1 MTEEER
7 TRQDR
12 SEDPD
17 VWRRGFCSATQMNN
31 RKEDMEISSHY
42 RQLLRE
48 LNEQRQ
54 HGILCDACVIVDGKI
69 FKAHKNV
76 LLGSSRYFKTLY
88 CQVKKGAEPHHQTTV
103 THLDIVTAT
112 GFKAI
117 LDFMYSAHLAL
128 TSKNVIEVMSAAS
141 YLQMTD
147 IVQACHSFIKAALD
161 ISIRSEMA
169 EELADFEMGA
179 VVAAGIGGGG
189 GGGGGLGI
197 TGAGGGAGT
206 GLGGGGGVGG
216 GGGGGI
222 VGMASEALAS
232 IMSGRSTSPWLARR
246 TSPANSSGDSAIAS
260 CHEGGSMYGK
270 EDQEPPKS
278 HESQE
283 EACHDSQPAWP
294 HDYRPVTV
302 KEEQVSPASSSH
314 PRDTPRGAAQSQGE
328 QGAGGA
334 SGGGGEG
341 PWQPVSGS
349 GRRKNRKNK
358 DTVRHITQQA
368 ETNWDRERDRE
379 RERDSRPGSPLPSM
393 LAVAG
398 WNYNGQEIPGAD
410 VTEPNSSDSRGER
423 LDFFLKQEEPLTTEP
438 SYLGPNESEEAGGG
452 GVGGTISSVANL
464 KAALMSKNSLL
475 SLRAEMMGD
484 DNPLL
489 FEYLPKGAHSLSWL
503 RSNNCCSTL
512 RPGATGATIHNK
524 QGAGSSPLPPLP
536 PLPLLPPHLPPTPPP
551 QPPSSTSS
559 SSSYFP
565 PTPPTTLH
573 PSESRPL
580 EAPGLRAGAPP
591 LRSEG
596 SDMEVEAAVEGP
608 EPSTLPEERVKD
620 KEDMKEYSTALEGDQ
635 SPIERD
641 QMGDE
646 SCVGGLTVPA
656 SVSGAGRGTKGLMV
670 LGKEVGSGKR
680 VLPEPGAWPSQG
692 FACSLCK
699 RLFSSLE
706 HLREHEYRHTL
717 SLMALSLDWPSMH
730 GPYHQST
737 QPHHQPQSQPSH
749 FHQSLYRPALEEPSQ
764 VPARY
769 LCSQCPASFTL
780 KSNAD
785 RHEKTIHFKKKLMQC
800 VYCLK
805 NFRDRTDLH
814 RHLSSVHSKERGH
827 TCPACAKA
835 FSTQK
840 NLSTHVKVC
849 CQVGSVP
856 GDVLGRGTG
865 MEVCQ
870 GGVIDSLWRLSQE
883 MKVENHDLSIN
894 LEN

>member
-1 MTEEER
+1 
-7 TRQDR
+7 
-12 SEDPD
+12 
-17 VWRRGFCSATQMNN
+17 MNN

-169 EELADFEMGA
+169 DELADFEMGA
-179 VVAAGIGGGG
+179 VAAAGIGGGG
-189 GGGGGLGI
+189 GGGV
-197 TGAGGGAGT
+197 
-206 GLGGGGGVGG
+206 GGGGVGIVGAG
-216 GGGGGI
+216 GVGGAGLGAGGGGI

-232 IMSGRSTSPWLARR
+232 IMSGRSTSPWLGRR

-260 CHEGGSMYGK
+260 CHEGGSTYGK

-314 PRDTPRGAAQSQGE
+314 PRDTPRGAAQSQAE
-328 QGAGGA
+328 PGAGGT
-334 SGGGGEG
+334 GGAAGEG
-341 PWQPVSGS
+341 PWQPLSGS

-368 ETNWDRERDRE
+368 ERNGDRERDRE
-379 RERDSRPGSPLPSM
+379 RDRDSRPGSPLPSM

-423 LDFFLKQEEPLTTEP
+423 LDFFLKQEEALAAE
-438 SYLGPNESEEAGGG
+438 SGFLGGAGGGGESEEAAGGG
-452 GVGGTISSVANL
+452 GVGGGVTAAAVAAASVANL

-475 SLRAEMMGD
+475 SLRAEMMGE

-489 FEYLPKGAHSLSWL
+489 YEYLPKGGHSLSRGRERRRPRGGRLHSLGRRPVSCGEGSDGRGEPCWRL
-503 RSNNCCSTL
+503 GPARFYIRGWRRDRGADGAVCRVRIRGESSARARRLARTGVSL
-512 RPGATGATIHNK
+512 LPVQAAVRQPGAS
-524 QGAGSSPLPPLP
+524 QGTRIPPCLVPHGLVPGLAGDERPAAQPRPAPSPAALPASP
-536 PLPLLPPHLPPTPPP
+536 PPVSLQARSHRAAPSTLPLLPMSRQLHAQIQRRPPREDHPLQEEADAVRLLPETVQGPHRPAQAPVL
-551 QPPSSTSS
+551 
-559 SSSYFP
+559 
-565 PTPPTTLH
+565 
-573 PSESRPL
+573 RPL
-580 EAPGLRAGAPP
+580 QGARTRLPRLR
-591 LRSEG
+591 
-596 SDMEVEAAVEGP
+596 
-608 EPSTLPEERVKD
+608 
-620 KEDMKEYSTALEGDQ
+620 
-635 SPIERD
+635 
-641 QMGDE
+641 
-646 SCVGGLTVPA
+646 
-656 SVSGAGRGTKGLMV
+656 
-670 LGKEVGSGKR
+670 
-680 VLPEPGAWPSQG
+680 QG
-692 FACSLCK
+692 F
-699 RLFSSLE
+699 
-706 HLREHEYRHTL
+706 
-717 SLMALSLDWPSMH
+717 
-730 GPYHQST
+730 
-737 QPHHQPQSQPSH
+737 
-749 FHQSLYRPALEEPSQ
+749 
-764 VPARY
+764 
-769 LCSQCPASFTL
+769 
-780 KSNAD
+780 
-785 RHEKTIHFKKKLMQC
+785 
-800 VYCLK
+800 
-805 NFRDRTDLH
+805 
-814 RHLSSVHSKERGH
+814 
-827 TCPACAKA
+827 
-835 FSTQK
+835 
-840 NLSTHVKVC
+840 
-849 CQVGSVP
+849 
-856 GDVLGRGTG
+856 
-865 MEVCQ
+865 
-870 GGVIDSLWRLSQE
+870 
-883 MKVENHDLSIN
+883 
-894 LEN
+894 

>member
-1 MTEEER
+1 
-7 TRQDR
+7 
-12 SEDPD
+12 
-17 VWRRGFCSATQMNN
+17 MNN
-31 RKEDMEISSHY
+31 RKEDMEIASHY

-169 EELADFEMGA
+169 DELADFEMGA
-179 VVAAGIGGGG
+179 VAAAGIGGGG
-189 GGGGGLGI
+189 GGGGGVGI
-197 TGAGGGAGT
+197 PGAGGVVGAG
-206 GLGGGGGVGG
+206 LG

-260 CHEGGSMYGK
+260 CHEGGSTYGK

-334 SGGGGEG
+334 AGGGVEG
-341 PWQPVSGS
+341 PWQPLSGS

-368 ETNWDRERDRE
+368 ERNWDRERDRE
-379 RERDSRPGSPLPSM
+379 RDRDSRPGSPLPSM

-423 LDFFLKQEEPLTTEP
+423 LDFFLKQEEALTTEP
-438 SYLGPNESEEAGGG
+438 SYLGPSESEEAGGG
-452 GVGGTISSVANL
+452 AVGGTISSVANL

-489 FEYLPKGAHSLSWL
+489 YEYLPKGGHSLSL
-503 RSNNCCSTL
+503 NDFTVIRKKFKCPYCSFSAMHQCILKRHMRSHTGE
-512 RPGATGATIHNK
+512 RPYPCEI
-524 QGAGSSPLPPLP
+524 
-536 PLPLLPPHLPPTPPP
+536 
-551 QPPSSTSS
+551 
-559 SSSYFP
+559 
-565 PTPPTTLH
+565 
-573 PSESRPL
+573 
-580 EAPGLRAGAPP
+580 
-591 LRSEG
+591 
-596 SDMEVEAAVEGP
+596 
-608 EPSTLPEERVKD
+608 
-620 KEDMKEYSTALEGDQ
+620 
-635 SPIERD
+635 
-641 QMGDE
+641 
-646 SCVGGLTVPA
+646 C
-656 SVSGAGRGTKGLMV
+656 
-670 LGKEVGSGKR
+670 GKKFTR
-680 VLPEPGAWPSQG
+680 
-692 FACSLCK
+692 
-699 RLFSSLE
+699 
-706 HLREHEYRHTL
+706 REHMKRHTL
-717 SLMALSLDWPSMH
+717 
-730 GPYHQST
+730 
-737 QPHHQPQSQPSH
+737 
-749 FHQSLYRPALEEPSQ
+749 
-764 VPARY
+764 
-769 LCSQCPASFTL
+769 
-780 KSNAD
+780 
-785 RHEKTIHFKKKLMQC
+785 
-800 VYCLK
+800 
-805 NFRDRTDLH
+805 
-814 RHLSSVHSKERGH
+814 VHSKDKKYV
-827 TCPACAKA
+827 C
-835 FSTQK
+835 
-840 NLSTHVKVC
+840 KVC
-849 CQVGSVP
+849 SRVFMSAASVGIKHGSRRHGVCADCSGRGMAALLDHNGEVGGDISPEEELYP
-856 GDVLGRGTG
+856 GDRFHDDQAECDGDGEGEEEMMVEGDGEMMGEGEEEGGKWKDSG
-865 MEVCQ
+865 MTTEAH
-870 GGVIDSLWRLSQE
+870 GALDNEKEESDSSAQE
-883 MKVENHDLSIN
+883 GEQQNGSERDFAWIS
-894 LEN
+894 

>member
-1 MTEEER
+1 
-7 TRQDR
+7 
-12 SEDPD
+12 
-17 VWRRGFCSATQMNN
+17 MNN

-169 EELADFEMGA
+169 DELADFEMGA
-179 VVAAGIGGGG
+179 VAA
-189 GGGGGLGI
+189 
-197 TGAGGGAGT
+197 A
-206 GLGGGGGVGG
+206 GLGGGG
-216 GGGGGI
+216 

-260 CHEGGSMYGK
+260 CHEGGSTYGK

-294 HDYRPVTV
+294 HDYRPGITV

-314 PRDTPRGAAQSQGE
+314 PRDTPRGAAQSQAE
-328 QGAGGA
+328 QGTGGPG
-334 SGGGGEG
+334 GGGGEG
-341 PWQPVSGS
+341 PWQPLSGS

-368 ETNWDRERDRE
+368 ERNWDRERDRE

-398 WNYNGQEIPGAD
+398 WNYNGQDIPGAD

-438 SYLGPNESEEAGGG
+438 SFLGTNELEEAGGG
-452 GVGGTISSVANL
+452 AGGGTISSVANL

-489 FEYLPKGAHSLSWL
+489 YEYLPKGGHSLSL
-503 RSNNCCSTL
+503 NDFTVIRKKFKCPYCSFSAMHQCILKRHMRSHTGE
-512 RPGATGATIHNK
+512 RPYPCEI
-524 QGAGSSPLPPLP
+524 
-536 PLPLLPPHLPPTPPP
+536 
-551 QPPSSTSS
+551 
-559 SSSYFP
+559 
-565 PTPPTTLH
+565 
-573 PSESRPL
+573 
-580 EAPGLRAGAPP
+580 
-591 LRSEG
+591 
-596 SDMEVEAAVEGP
+596 
-608 EPSTLPEERVKD
+608 
-620 KEDMKEYSTALEGDQ
+620 
-635 SPIERD
+635 
-641 QMGDE
+641 
-646 SCVGGLTVPA
+646 C
-656 SVSGAGRGTKGLMV
+656 
-670 LGKEVGSGKR
+670 GKKFTR
-680 VLPEPGAWPSQG
+680 
-692 FACSLCK
+692 
-699 RLFSSLE
+699 
-706 HLREHEYRHTL
+706 REHMKRHTL
-717 SLMALSLDWPSMH
+717 
-730 GPYHQST
+730 
-737 QPHHQPQSQPSH
+737 
-749 FHQSLYRPALEEPSQ
+749 
-764 VPARY
+764 
-769 LCSQCPASFTL
+769 
-780 KSNAD
+780 
-785 RHEKTIHFKKKLMQC
+785 
-800 VYCLK
+800 
-805 NFRDRTDLH
+805 
-814 RHLSSVHSKERGH
+814 VHSKDKKYV
-827 TCPACAKA
+827 C
-835 FSTQK
+835 
-840 NLSTHVKVC
+840 KVC
-849 CQVGSVP
+849 SRVFMSAASVGIKHGSRRHGVCADCSGRGMAALLDHNGEVGGDISPEEELYP
-856 GDVLGRGTG
+856 GDRFHDDQAECDGDGEGEEEMMVEGDGEMLGEGEEDRGKWKDSG
-865 MEVCQ
+865 MTAETH
-870 GGVIDSLWRLSQE
+870 GTLDNEKEESDSSAQE
-883 MKVENHDLSIN
+883 GEQQNGSEKDFAWIS
-894 LEN
+894 

>member
-1 MTEEER
+1 
-7 TRQDR
+7 
-12 SEDPD
+12 
-17 VWRRGFCSATQMNN
+17 MNN

-161 ISIRSEMA
+161 ISIRTEMA
-169 EELADFEMGA
+169 DELADFEMGA
-179 VVAAGIGGGG
+179 VTATGVPGGV
-189 GGGGGLGI
+189 GI
-197 TGAGGGAGT
+197 TGAGAVAGM
-206 GLGGGGGVGG
+206 GLS
-216 GGGGGI
+216 GGI

-260 CHEGGSMYGK
+260 CHEGGSTYGK

-328 QGAGGA
+328 QGA
-334 SGGGGEG
+334 SGGNSGGDG
-341 PWQPVSGS
+341 PLQPMSGS

-368 ETNWDRERDRE
+368 EKNWDRERD
-379 RERDSRPGSPLPSM
+379 RDSRPGSPLPSM

-398 WNYNGQEIPGAD
+398 WNYNGQDIPGAD

-423 LDFFLKQEEPLTTEP
+423 LDFFLKQEESLATEP
-438 SYLGPNESEEAGGG
+438 GFMGQNESEEAGAG
-452 GVGGTISSVANL
+452 GGTISSVANL

-489 FEYLPKGAHSLSWL
+489 YEYLPKGGHSLSL
-503 RSNNCCSTL
+503 NDFTVIRKKFKCPYCSFSAMHQCILKRHMRSHTGE
-512 RPGATGATIHNK
+512 RPYPCDI
-524 QGAGSSPLPPLP
+524 
-536 PLPLLPPHLPPTPPP
+536 
-551 QPPSSTSS
+551 
-559 SSSYFP
+559 
-565 PTPPTTLH
+565 
-573 PSESRPL
+573 
-580 EAPGLRAGAPP
+580 
-591 LRSEG
+591 
-596 SDMEVEAAVEGP
+596 
-608 EPSTLPEERVKD
+608 
-620 KEDMKEYSTALEGDQ
+620 
-635 SPIERD
+635 
-641 QMGDE
+641 
-646 SCVGGLTVPA
+646 C
-656 SVSGAGRGTKGLMV
+656 
-670 LGKEVGSGKR
+670 GKKFTR
-680 VLPEPGAWPSQG
+680 
-692 FACSLCK
+692 
-699 RLFSSLE
+699 
-706 HLREHEYRHTL
+706 REHMKRHTL
-717 SLMALSLDWPSMH
+717 
-730 GPYHQST
+730 
-737 QPHHQPQSQPSH
+737 
-749 FHQSLYRPALEEPSQ
+749 
-764 VPARY
+764 
-769 LCSQCPASFTL
+769 
-780 KSNAD
+780 
-785 RHEKTIHFKKKLMQC
+785 
-800 VYCLK
+800 
-805 NFRDRTDLH
+805 
-814 RHLSSVHSKERGH
+814 VHSKDKKYV
-827 TCPACAKA
+827 C
-835 FSTQK
+835 
-840 NLSTHVKVC
+840 KVC
-849 CQVGSVP
+849 SRVFMSAASVGIKHGSRRHGVCADCSGRGMAALLDHNGEVGGDISPEEELYP
-856 GDVLGRGTG
+856 GDRFHDDQAECDGDAEEEMMVEGDGEMIG
-865 MEVCQ
+865 EAEEE
-870 GGVIDSLWRLSQE
+870 GGKWKDSGAERHRPLDNEKEESDSSVQE
-883 MKVENHDLSIN
+883 GEQQNGSERDFAWIS
-894 LEN
+894 

>member
-1 MTEEER
+1 
-7 TRQDR
+7 
-12 SEDPD
+12 
-17 VWRRGFCSATQMNN
+17 MNN

-169 EELADFEMGA
+169 DELADFEMGA
-179 VVAAGIGGGG
+179 VAA
-189 GGGGGLGI
+189 
-197 TGAGGGAGT
+197 

-216 GGGGGI
+216 GGGGVGITGAGVVPGASLGGGGGI

-260 CHEGGSMYGK
+260 CHEGGSTYGK

-294 HDYRPVTV
+294 HDYRPVSV

-314 PRDTPRGAAQSQGE
+314 PRDTPKGPAQSQVELGAR
-328 QGAGGA
+328 GAGGA
-334 SGGGGEG
+334 GGEG
-341 PWQPVSGS
+341 HWQPLSGS

-368 ETNWDRERDRE
+368 ERNWDRERDRD

-393 LAVAG
+393 LGVTG
-398 WNYNGQEIPGAD
+398 WNYNGQDIPGAD

-423 LDFFLKQEEPLTTEP
+423 LDFFLKQEEALTTEP
-438 SYLGPNESEEAGGG
+438 GFLGTNESDEAGGG
-452 GVGGTISSVANL
+452 AGGISSVANL

-475 SLRAEMMGD
+475 SLRAEMMGE

-489 FEYLPKGAHSLSWL
+489 YEYLPKGGHSLSWL
-503 RSNNCCSTL
+503 RSNYCSTL

-524 QGAGSSPLPPLP
+524 QGAGSSS
-536 PLPLLPPHLPPTPPP
+536 PLPLLPPHLPPSPPLL
-551 QPPSSTSS
+551 STSA
-559 SSSYFP
+559 YCP
-565 PTPPTTLH
+565 PTPPTPQH
-573 PSESRPL
+573 PSEPRPL
-580 EAPGLRAGAPP
+580 EAHGLRAGAP
-591 LRSEG
+591 LLHSKEL
-596 SDMEVEAAVEGP
+596 DMEVEEAPEGP
-608 EPSTLPEERVKD
+608 EPSTFPEEDIKD
-620 KEDMKEYSTALEGDQ
+620 KEDIKEGSTALEGDQ
-635 SPIERD
+635 SPVERD
-641 QMGDE
+641 QMGE
-646 SCVGGLTVPA
+646 GSCTGGLTVPA
-656 SVSGAGRGTKGLMV
+656 SVSMAGRGTKGLLLV
-670 LGKEVGSGKR
+670 GDEAGSGER
-680 VLPEPGAWPSQG
+680 GLPEHGAWPSQG

-706 HLREHEYRHTL
+706 HLREHEYHHTL
-717 SLMALSLDWPSMH
+717 SLMALSLDWSSMQ
-730 GPYHQST
+730 GPHN
-737 QPHHQPQSQPSH
+737 QPIQPRHQPQSQPPH
-749 FHQSLYRPALEEPSQ
+749 FNQSLYRSAMGEPMS
-764 VPARY
+764 ARY
-769 LCSQCPASFTL
+769 FCSQCPASFTL

-785 RHEKTIHFKKKLMQC
+785 RHEKTIHYKKKLMQC

-805 NFRDRTDLH
+805 HFRDRTDLH

-840 NLSTHVKVC
+840 NLATHVKVC
-849 CQVGSVP
+849 CQVGLVP
-856 GDVLGRGTG
+856 GAILGGSSG
-865 MEVCQ
+865 LEMSQ
-870 GGVIDSLWRLSQE
+870 GGLTDPLWRLTQH
-883 MKVENHDLSIN
+883 MKADNHNGSIDVEGL
-894 LEN
+894 

>member
-1 MTEEER
+1 
-7 TRQDR
+7 
-12 SEDPD
+12 
-17 VWRRGFCSATQMNN
+17 MNL
-31 RKEDMEISSHY
+31 KEDMEISSHY

-169 EELADFEMGA
+169 DELADFEMGA
-179 VVAAGIGGGG
+179 VAA
-189 GGGGGLGI
+189 
-197 TGAGGGAGT
+197 
-206 GLGGGGGVGG
+206 

-260 CHEGGSMYGK
+260 CHEGGSTYGK

-294 HDYRPVTV
+294 HDYRPINV

-314 PRDTPRGAAQSQGE
+314 PRDTPKGAAPSQSE

-334 SGGGGEG
+334 GGGVGDG
-341 PWQPVSGS
+341 SWQQLSGS

-368 ETNWDRERDRE
+368 ERNWDRERE
-379 RERDSRPGSPLPSM
+379 RYRDSRPGSPLPSM

-398 WNYNGQEIPGAD
+398 WNYNGQDIPGAD

-423 LDFFLKQEEPLTTEP
+423 LDFFVKQEEALTAEP
-438 SYLGPNESEEAGGG
+438 SFLGTNENEEASRGAGAG
-452 GVGGTISSVANL
+452 ISSVANL

-489 FEYLPKGAHSLSWL
+489 YEYLPKGGHSLSL
-503 RSNNCCSTL
+503 NDFTVIRKKFKCPYCSFSAMHQCILKRHMRSHTGE
-512 RPGATGATIHNK
+512 RPYPCEI
-524 QGAGSSPLPPLP
+524 
-536 PLPLLPPHLPPTPPP
+536 
-551 QPPSSTSS
+551 
-559 SSSYFP
+559 
-565 PTPPTTLH
+565 
-573 PSESRPL
+573 
-580 EAPGLRAGAPP
+580 
-591 LRSEG
+591 
-596 SDMEVEAAVEGP
+596 
-608 EPSTLPEERVKD
+608 
-620 KEDMKEYSTALEGDQ
+620 
-635 SPIERD
+635 
-641 QMGDE
+641 
-646 SCVGGLTVPA
+646 C
-656 SVSGAGRGTKGLMV
+656 
-670 LGKEVGSGKR
+670 GKKFTR
-680 VLPEPGAWPSQG
+680 
-692 FACSLCK
+692 
-699 RLFSSLE
+699 
-706 HLREHEYRHTL
+706 REHMKRHTL
-717 SLMALSLDWPSMH
+717 
-730 GPYHQST
+730 
-737 QPHHQPQSQPSH
+737 
-749 FHQSLYRPALEEPSQ
+749 
-764 VPARY
+764 
-769 LCSQCPASFTL
+769 
-780 KSNAD
+780 
-785 RHEKTIHFKKKLMQC
+785 
-800 VYCLK
+800 
-805 NFRDRTDLH
+805 
-814 RHLSSVHSKERGH
+814 VHSKDKKYV
-827 TCPACAKA
+827 C
-835 FSTQK
+835 
-840 NLSTHVKVC
+840 KVC
-849 CQVGSVP
+849 SRVFMSAASVGIKHGSRRHGVCADCSGRGMAALLDHNGEVGGDISPEEELYP
-856 GDVLGRGTG
+856 GDRFHDDQAECDGDGEGEEEMMVEGDGEILGEGEEEGGKWKDSG
-865 MEVCQ
+865 MTTEEHRALDNEKEES
-870 GGVIDSLWRLSQE
+870 DSSVQE
-883 MKVENHDLSIN
+883 GEQQNGSEKDFAWIS
-894 LEN
+894 

>member
-1 MTEEER
+1 MRAWLTC
-7 TRQDR
+7 TSKCSLQPAD
-12 SEDPD
+12 DL
-17 VWRRGFCSATQMNN
+17 RRGFCSATQMNN

-169 EELADFEMGA
+169 DELADFEMGA
-179 VVAAGIGGGG
+179 VAAASIGGGAGGGG
-189 GGGGGLGI
+189 GGVGI
-197 TGAGGGAGT
+197 AGAGGVAGAG
-206 GLGGGGGVGG
+206 LGG

-260 CHEGGSMYGK
+260 CHEGGSTYGK

-314 PRDTPRGAAQSQGE
+314 PRDNPRGAAQSQGE

-334 SGGGGEG
+334 GAGAGEG
-341 PWQPVSGS
+341 PWQPLSGS

-368 ETNWDRERDRE
+368 ERNWDRERDRE
-379 RERDSRPGSPLPSM
+379 RDRDSRPGSPLPSM

-423 LDFFLKQEEPLTTEP
+423 LDFFLKQEEALATEP
-438 SYLGPNESEEAGGG
+438 GFLGPNESEEAGRGAG
-452 GVGGTISSVANL
+452 GGTISSVANL

-489 FEYLPKGAHSLSWL
+489 YEYLPKGGHSLSL
-503 RSNNCCSTL
+503 NDFTVIRKKFKCPYCSFSAMHQCILKRHMRSHTGE
-512 RPGATGATIHNK
+512 RPYPCEI
-524 QGAGSSPLPPLP
+524 
-536 PLPLLPPHLPPTPPP
+536 
-551 QPPSSTSS
+551 
-559 SSSYFP
+559 
-565 PTPPTTLH
+565 
-573 PSESRPL
+573 
-580 EAPGLRAGAPP
+580 
-591 LRSEG
+591 
-596 SDMEVEAAVEGP
+596 
-608 EPSTLPEERVKD
+608 
-620 KEDMKEYSTALEGDQ
+620 
-635 SPIERD
+635 
-641 QMGDE
+641 
-646 SCVGGLTVPA
+646 C
-656 SVSGAGRGTKGLMV
+656 
-670 LGKEVGSGKR
+670 GKKFTR
-680 VLPEPGAWPSQG
+680 
-692 FACSLCK
+692 
-699 RLFSSLE
+699 
-706 HLREHEYRHTL
+706 REHMKRHTL
-717 SLMALSLDWPSMH
+717 
-730 GPYHQST
+730 
-737 QPHHQPQSQPSH
+737 
-749 FHQSLYRPALEEPSQ
+749 
-764 VPARY
+764 
-769 LCSQCPASFTL
+769 
-780 KSNAD
+780 
-785 RHEKTIHFKKKLMQC
+785 
-800 VYCLK
+800 
-805 NFRDRTDLH
+805 
-814 RHLSSVHSKERGH
+814 VHSKDKKYV
-827 TCPACAKA
+827 C
-835 FSTQK
+835 
-840 NLSTHVKVC
+840 KVC
-849 CQVGSVP
+849 SRVFMSAASVGIKHGSRRHGVCADCSGRGMAALLDHNGEVGGDISPEEELYP
-856 GDVLGRGTG
+856 GDRFHDDQAECDGDGEGEEEMMVEGDGEMMG
-865 MEVCQ
+865 EGEEE
-870 GGVIDSLWRLSQE
+870 GGKWKDSGITTEAHRALDNEKEESDSSAQE
-883 MKVENHDLSIN
+883 GEQQNGSEKDFAWIS
-894 LEN
+894 

>member
-1 MTEEER
+1 
-7 TRQDR
+7 
-12 SEDPD
+12 
-17 VWRRGFCSATQMNN
+17 MNN
-31 RKEDMEISSHY
+31 RKEDMEIASHY

-169 EELADFEMGA
+169 DELADFEMGA
-179 VVAAGIGGGG
+179 VAAAGIGGGG
-189 GGGGGLGI
+189 GGGGAVGI
-197 TGAGGGAGT
+197 TGTGGVAGAG
-206 GLGGGGGVGG
+206 L

-260 CHEGGSMYGK
+260 CHEGGSTYGK

-334 SGGGGEG
+334 AGGGGEG
-341 PWQPVSGS
+341 PWQPLSGS

-368 ETNWDRERDRE
+368 ERNWDRERDRE
-379 RERDSRPGSPLPSM
+379 RDRDSRPGSPLPSM

-423 LDFFLKQEEPLTTEP
+423 LDFFLKQEEALTTEP

-452 GVGGTISSVANL
+452 AGGGAISSVANL

-489 FEYLPKGAHSLSWL
+489 YEYLPKGGHSLSL
-503 RSNNCCSTL
+503 NDFTVIRKKFKCPYCSFSAMHQCILKRHMRSHTGE
-512 RPGATGATIHNK
+512 RPYPCEI
-524 QGAGSSPLPPLP
+524 
-536 PLPLLPPHLPPTPPP
+536 
-551 QPPSSTSS
+551 
-559 SSSYFP
+559 
-565 PTPPTTLH
+565 
-573 PSESRPL
+573 
-580 EAPGLRAGAPP
+580 
-591 LRSEG
+591 
-596 SDMEVEAAVEGP
+596 
-608 EPSTLPEERVKD
+608 
-620 KEDMKEYSTALEGDQ
+620 
-635 SPIERD
+635 
-641 QMGDE
+641 
-646 SCVGGLTVPA
+646 C
-656 SVSGAGRGTKGLMV
+656 
-670 LGKEVGSGKR
+670 GKKFTR
-680 VLPEPGAWPSQG
+680 
-692 FACSLCK
+692 
-699 RLFSSLE
+699 
-706 HLREHEYRHTL
+706 REHMKRHTL
-717 SLMALSLDWPSMH
+717 
-730 GPYHQST
+730 
-737 QPHHQPQSQPSH
+737 
-749 FHQSLYRPALEEPSQ
+749 
-764 VPARY
+764 
-769 LCSQCPASFTL
+769 
-780 KSNAD
+780 
-785 RHEKTIHFKKKLMQC
+785 
-800 VYCLK
+800 
-805 NFRDRTDLH
+805 
-814 RHLSSVHSKERGH
+814 VHSKDKKYV
-827 TCPACAKA
+827 C
-835 FSTQK
+835 
-840 NLSTHVKVC
+840 KVC
-849 CQVGSVP
+849 SRVFMSAASVGIKHGSRRHGVCADCSGRGMAALLDHNGEAGGDISPEEELYP
-856 GDVLGRGTG
+856 GDRFHDDQAECDGDGEGEEEMMVEGDGEMMGEGEEEGGKWKDSG
-865 MEVCQ
+865 MTAEAH
-870 GGVIDSLWRLSQE
+870 GALDNEKEESDSSAQE
-883 MKVENHDLSIN
+883 GEQQNGSERDFAWIS
-894 LEN
+894 

>member
-1 MTEEER
+1 
-7 TRQDR
+7 
-12 SEDPD
+12 
-17 VWRRGFCSATQMNN
+17 MNN

-169 EELADFEMGA
+169 DELADFEMGA
-179 VVAAGIGGGG
+179 VAAGLGGAGGVGGGG
-189 GGGGGLGI
+189 GGGVGI
-197 TGAGGGAGT
+197 AGAGGVPAAG
-206 GLGGGGGVGG
+206 L

-260 CHEGGSMYGK
+260 CHEGGSTYGK

-294 HDYRPVTV
+294 HDYRPVNV

-314 PRDTPRGAAQSQGE
+314 PRDNPKGAAQSQAE
-328 QGAGGA
+328 QGTGGA
-334 SGGGGEG
+334 GGGGGEG
-341 PWQPVSGS
+341 SWQPLSGS
-349 GRRKNRKNK
+349 ARRKNRKNK

-368 ETNWDRERDRE
+368 ERNWDRERDRD
-379 RERDSRPGSPLPSM
+379 RFRDSRPGSPLPSI
-393 LAVAG
+393 LAVPG
-398 WNYNGQEIPGAD
+398 WNYNGQDISGAD

-423 LDFFLKQEEPLTTEP
+423 LDFFLKQEEALTTEP
-438 SYLGPNESEEAGGG
+438 SFLGANESEEASGGAGGG
-452 GVGGTISSVANL
+452 GISSVANL

-475 SLRAEMMGD
+475 SLRAEMMGE

-489 FEYLPKGAHSLSWL
+489 YEYLPKGGHSLSWL
-503 RSNNCCSTL
+503 RSNNYCSTL
-512 RPGATGATIHNK
+512 RPGATGATIDNK
-524 QGAGSSPLPPLP
+524 QGAGSSPPPPPP
-536 PLPLLPPHLPPTPPP
+536 PLPLLPPHLPSSSPPLL
-551 QPPSSTSS
+551 PSSTSA
-559 SSSYFP
+559 YCP
-565 PTPPTTLH
+565 PTPPTPLH
-573 PSESRPL
+573 PSEPRPL

-591 LRSEG
+591 LHSEG
-596 SDMEVEAAVEGP
+596 LDMEAEEDPEGP
-608 EPSTLPEERVKD
+608 EPSTLPEEGLKD
-620 KEDMKEYSTALEGDQ
+620 KEDMKEYHTALEGDQ
-635 SPIERD
+635 SPVERD
-641 QMGDE
+641 QMDEGSCAGDFI
-646 SCVGGLTVPA
+646 VPA
-656 SVSGAGRGTKGLMV
+656 SVSDSGRGAKGLLV
-670 LGKEVGSGKR
+670 LGEEAGSGER
-680 VLPEPGAWPSQG
+680 FLPELGAWPSQG

-706 HLREHEYRHTL
+706 HLREHEYGHTL
-717 SLMALSLDWPSMH
+717 SLMAMSLDWPIIQ
-730 GPYHQST
+730 GPHSHPPQLR
-737 QPHHQPQSQPSH
+737 HHPQSQPPQFS
-749 FHQSLYRPALEEPSQ
+749 QSLYRPAVGEPAP
-764 VPARY
+764 VRY
-769 LCSQCPASFTL
+769 FCSQCPASFTL

-805 NFRDRTDLH
+805 HFRDRTDLH

-840 NLSTHVKVC
+840 NLATHVKVC
-849 CQVGSVP
+849 CQVGLAP
-856 GDVLGRGTG
+856 GAILGGSIA
-865 MEVCQ
+865 ME
-870 GGVIDSLWRLSQE
+870 LSQHL
-883 MKVENHDLSIN
+883 KADDHDRSIDVEGL
-894 LEN
+894 

>member
-1 MTEEER
+1 MRAWLSCTSKCSL
-7 TRQDR
+7 QPAD
-12 SEDPD
+12 DL
-17 VWRRGFCSATQMNN
+17 RRGFCSATQMNN

-169 EELADFEMGA
+169 DELADFEMGA
-179 VVAAGIGGGG
+179 VAAASIGGGAGGGG
-189 GGGGGLGI
+189 GGVGI
-197 TGAGGGAGT
+197 AGAGGVAGAG
-206 GLGGGGGVGG
+206 LGG

-260 CHEGGSMYGK
+260 CHEGGSTYGK

-314 PRDTPRGAAQSQGE
+314 PRDNPRGAAQSQGE

-334 SGGGGEG
+334 GAGAGEG
-341 PWQPVSGS
+341 PWQPLSGS

-368 ETNWDRERDRE
+368 ERNWDRERDRE
-379 RERDSRPGSPLPSM
+379 RDRDSRPGSPLPSM

-423 LDFFLKQEEPLTTEP
+423 LDFFLKQEEALATEP
-438 SYLGPNESEEAGGG
+438 GFLGPNESEEAGRGAG
-452 GVGGTISSVANL
+452 GGTISSVANL

-489 FEYLPKGAHSLSWL
+489 YEYLPKGGHSLSWL
-503 RSNNCCSTL
+503 RSNNYCSTL

-524 QGAGSSPLPPLP
+524 QGAGSSPPPPPPP
-536 PLPLLPPHLPPTPPP
+536 PLPLLPPHLPPSPPP
-551 QPPSSTSS
+551 LPPSS
-559 SSSYFP
+559 SSSSSSSTSAYCP
-565 PTPPTTLH
+565 PTPPTPLNPTE
-573 PSESRPL
+573 PRPL

-596 SDMEVEAAVEGP
+596 LDMEVEEAPEGP
-608 EPSTLPEERVKD
+608 EPSTLPEDGVKD
-620 KEDMKEYSTALEGDQ
+620 KEDMKGYNTALEGDQ
-635 SPIERD
+635 SPVERD
-641 QMGDE
+641 QMAEG
-646 SCVGGLTVPA
+646 SCAGGLTVSA
-656 SVSGAGRGTKGLMV
+656 SMFTAGRGTEGLMV
-670 LGKEVGSGKR
+670 LVNDFTVIRKKFKCPYCSFSAMHQCILKRHMRSHTGERPYPCEICGKKFTR
-680 VLPEPGAWPSQG
+680 
-692 FACSLCK
+692 
-699 RLFSSLE
+699 
-706 HLREHEYRHTL
+706 REHMKRHTL
-717 SLMALSLDWPSMH
+717 
-730 GPYHQST
+730 
-737 QPHHQPQSQPSH
+737 
-749 FHQSLYRPALEEPSQ
+749 
-764 VPARY
+764 
-769 LCSQCPASFTL
+769 
-780 KSNAD
+780 
-785 RHEKTIHFKKKLMQC
+785 
-800 VYCLK
+800 
-805 NFRDRTDLH
+805 
-814 RHLSSVHSKERGH
+814 VHSKDKKYV
-827 TCPACAKA
+827 C
-835 FSTQK
+835 
-840 NLSTHVKVC
+840 KVC
-849 CQVGSVP
+849 SRVFMSAASVGIKHGSRRHGVCADCSGRGMAALLDHNGEVGGDISPEEELYP
-856 GDVLGRGTG
+856 GDRFHDDQAECDGDGEGEEEMMVEGDGEMMG
-865 MEVCQ
+865 EGEEE
-870 GGVIDSLWRLSQE
+870 GGKWKDSGITTEAHRALDNEKEESDSSAQE
-883 MKVENHDLSIN
+883 GEQQNGSEKDFAWIS
-894 LEN
+894 

>member
-1 MTEEER
+1 
-7 TRQDR
+7 
-12 SEDPD
+12 
-17 VWRRGFCSATQMNN
+17 MNN

-169 EELADFEMGA
+169 DELADFEMGA
-179 VVAAGIGGGG
+179 VAAASIGGGG
-189 GGGGGLGI
+189 GGGGGGGVGI
-197 TGAGGGAGT
+197 TGAGGVAGAG
-206 GLGGGGGVGG
+206 LA
-216 GGGGGI
+216 GGGGI

-260 CHEGGSMYGK
+260 CHEGGSTYGK

-314 PRDTPRGAAQSQGE
+314 PRDAPRGAAQSQGE
-328 QGAGGA
+328 QVTGGA
-334 SGGGGEG
+334 AGGGGEG
-341 PWQPVSGS
+341 PWQPLSGS

-368 ETNWDRERDRE
+368 ERNWDRERDRE
-379 RERDSRPGSPLPSM
+379 RDRDSRPGSPLPSM

-398 WNYNGQEIPGAD
+398 WNYNGQDIPGAD

-423 LDFFLKQEEPLTTEP
+423 LDFFLKQEEALTAEP
-438 SYLGPNESEEAGGG
+438 GFMGPNESEEAGGG
-452 GVGGTISSVANL
+452 GGGGAISSVANL

-489 FEYLPKGAHSLSWL
+489 YEYLPKGGHSLSL
-503 RSNNCCSTL
+503 NDFTVIRKKFKCPYCSFSAMHQCILKRHMRSHTGE
-512 RPGATGATIHNK
+512 RPYPCEI
-524 QGAGSSPLPPLP
+524 
-536 PLPLLPPHLPPTPPP
+536 
-551 QPPSSTSS
+551 
-559 SSSYFP
+559 
-565 PTPPTTLH
+565 
-573 PSESRPL
+573 
-580 EAPGLRAGAPP
+580 
-591 LRSEG
+591 
-596 SDMEVEAAVEGP
+596 
-608 EPSTLPEERVKD
+608 
-620 KEDMKEYSTALEGDQ
+620 
-635 SPIERD
+635 
-641 QMGDE
+641 
-646 SCVGGLTVPA
+646 C
-656 SVSGAGRGTKGLMV
+656 
-670 LGKEVGSGKR
+670 GKKFTR
-680 VLPEPGAWPSQG
+680 
-692 FACSLCK
+692 
-699 RLFSSLE
+699 
-706 HLREHEYRHTL
+706 REHMKRHTL
-717 SLMALSLDWPSMH
+717 
-730 GPYHQST
+730 
-737 QPHHQPQSQPSH
+737 
-749 FHQSLYRPALEEPSQ
+749 
-764 VPARY
+764 
-769 LCSQCPASFTL
+769 
-780 KSNAD
+780 
-785 RHEKTIHFKKKLMQC
+785 
-800 VYCLK
+800 
-805 NFRDRTDLH
+805 
-814 RHLSSVHSKERGH
+814 VHSKDKKYV
-827 TCPACAKA
+827 C
-835 FSTQK
+835 
-840 NLSTHVKVC
+840 KVC
-849 CQVGSVP
+849 SRVFMSAASVGIKHGSRRHGVCADCSGRGMAALLDHNGEVGGDISPEEELYP
-856 GDVLGRGTG
+856 GDRFHDDQAECDGDGEGEEEMMVEGDGEMMGEGEEEGGKWKDSG
-865 MEVCQ
+865 MTTEAH
-870 GGVIDSLWRLSQE
+870 GALDNEKEESDSSAQE
-883 MKVENHDLSIN
+883 GEQQNGSERDFAWIS
-894 LEN
+894 

>member
-1 MTEEER
+1 
-7 TRQDR
+7 
-12 SEDPD
+12 
-17 VWRRGFCSATQMNN
+17 MNN

-169 EELADFEMGA
+169 DELADFEMGA
-179 VVAAGIGGGG
+179 VAAASIGGGAGGGG
-189 GGGGGLGI
+189 GGVGI
-197 TGAGGGAGT
+197 AGAGGVAGAG
-206 GLGGGGGVGG
+206 LGG

-260 CHEGGSMYGK
+260 CHEGGSTYGK

-314 PRDTPRGAAQSQGE
+314 PRDNPRGAAQSQGE

-334 SGGGGEG
+334 GAGAGEG
-341 PWQPVSGS
+341 PWQPLSGS

-368 ETNWDRERDRE
+368 ERNWDRERDRE
-379 RERDSRPGSPLPSM
+379 RDRDSRPGSPLPSM

-423 LDFFLKQEEPLTTEP
+423 LDFFLKQEEALATEP
-438 SYLGPNESEEAGGG
+438 GFLGPNESEEAGRGAG
-452 GVGGTISSVANL
+452 GGTISSVANL

-489 FEYLPKGAHSLSWL
+489 YEYLPKGGHSLSL
-503 RSNNCCSTL
+503 NDFTVIRKKFKCPYCSFSAMHQCILKRHMRSHTGE
-512 RPGATGATIHNK
+512 RPYPCEI
-524 QGAGSSPLPPLP
+524 
-536 PLPLLPPHLPPTPPP
+536 
-551 QPPSSTSS
+551 
-559 SSSYFP
+559 
-565 PTPPTTLH
+565 
-573 PSESRPL
+573 
-580 EAPGLRAGAPP
+580 
-591 LRSEG
+591 
-596 SDMEVEAAVEGP
+596 
-608 EPSTLPEERVKD
+608 
-620 KEDMKEYSTALEGDQ
+620 
-635 SPIERD
+635 
-641 QMGDE
+641 
-646 SCVGGLTVPA
+646 C
-656 SVSGAGRGTKGLMV
+656 
-670 LGKEVGSGKR
+670 GKKFTR
-680 VLPEPGAWPSQG
+680 
-692 FACSLCK
+692 
-699 RLFSSLE
+699 
-706 HLREHEYRHTL
+706 REHMKRHTL
-717 SLMALSLDWPSMH
+717 
-730 GPYHQST
+730 
-737 QPHHQPQSQPSH
+737 
-749 FHQSLYRPALEEPSQ
+749 
-764 VPARY
+764 
-769 LCSQCPASFTL
+769 
-780 KSNAD
+780 
-785 RHEKTIHFKKKLMQC
+785 
-800 VYCLK
+800 
-805 NFRDRTDLH
+805 
-814 RHLSSVHSKERGH
+814 VHSKDKKYV
-827 TCPACAKA
+827 C
-835 FSTQK
+835 
-840 NLSTHVKVC
+840 KVC
-849 CQVGSVP
+849 SRVFMSAASVGIKHGSRRHGVCADCSGRGMAALLDHNGEVGGDISPEEELYP
-856 GDVLGRGTG
+856 GDRFHDDQAECDGDGEGEEEMMVEGDGEMMG
-865 MEVCQ
+865 EGEEE
-870 GGVIDSLWRLSQE
+870 GGKWKDSGITTEAHRALDNEKEESDSSAQE
-883 MKVENHDLSIN
+883 GEQQNGSEKDFAWIS
-894 LEN
+894 

>member
-1 MTEEER
+1 
-7 TRQDR
+7 
-12 SEDPD
+12 
-17 VWRRGFCSATQMNN
+17 MNN

-169 EELADFEMGA
+169 DELADFEMGA
-179 VVAAGIGGGG
+179 VAAAGIGGGG
-189 GGGGGLGI
+189 GGGGGVGI
-197 TGAGGGAGT
+197 TGAGGGAGA
-206 GLGGGGGVGG
+206 GL

-260 CHEGGSMYGK
+260 CHEGGSTYGK

-328 QGAGGA
+328 QGTGGA
-334 SGGGGEG
+334 AGGGGEG
-341 PWQPVSGS
+341 PWQPLSGS

-368 ETNWDRERDRE
+368 ERNWDRERDRE
-379 RERDSRPGSPLPSM
+379 RDRDSRPGSPLPSM

-452 GVGGTISSVANL
+452 GGGGTISSVANL

-489 FEYLPKGAHSLSWL
+489 YEYLPKGAHSLSL
-503 RSNNCCSTL
+503 NDFTVIRKKFKCPYCSFSAMHQCILKRHMRSHTGE
-512 RPGATGATIHNK
+512 RPYPCEI
-524 QGAGSSPLPPLP
+524 
-536 PLPLLPPHLPPTPPP
+536 
-551 QPPSSTSS
+551 
-559 SSSYFP
+559 
-565 PTPPTTLH
+565 
-573 PSESRPL
+573 
-580 EAPGLRAGAPP
+580 
-591 LRSEG
+591 
-596 SDMEVEAAVEGP
+596 
-608 EPSTLPEERVKD
+608 
-620 KEDMKEYSTALEGDQ
+620 
-635 SPIERD
+635 
-641 QMGDE
+641 
-646 SCVGGLTVPA
+646 C
-656 SVSGAGRGTKGLMV
+656 
-670 LGKEVGSGKR
+670 GKKFTR
-680 VLPEPGAWPSQG
+680 
-692 FACSLCK
+692 
-699 RLFSSLE
+699 
-706 HLREHEYRHTL
+706 REHMKRHTL
-717 SLMALSLDWPSMH
+717 
-730 GPYHQST
+730 
-737 QPHHQPQSQPSH
+737 
-749 FHQSLYRPALEEPSQ
+749 
-764 VPARY
+764 
-769 LCSQCPASFTL
+769 
-780 KSNAD
+780 
-785 RHEKTIHFKKKLMQC
+785 
-800 VYCLK
+800 
-805 NFRDRTDLH
+805 
-814 RHLSSVHSKERGH
+814 VHSKDKKYV
-827 TCPACAKA
+827 C
-835 FSTQK
+835 
-840 NLSTHVKVC
+840 KVC
-849 CQVGSVP
+849 SRVFMSAASVGIKHGSRRHGVCADCSGRGMAALLDHNGEVGGDISPEEELYP
-856 GDVLGRGTG
+856 GDRFHDDQAECDGDGEGEEEMMVEGDGEMMGEGEEEGGKWKDSGMTAEAHGTLDN
-865 MEVCQ
+865 EKEES
-870 GGVIDSLWRLSQE
+870 DSSAQE
-883 MKVENHDLSIN
+883 GEQQNGSERDFAWIS
-894 LEN
+894 

>member
-1 MTEEER
+1 
-7 TRQDR
+7 
-12 SEDPD
+12 
-17 VWRRGFCSATQMNN
+17 MNN

-169 EELADFEMGA
+169 DELADFEMGA
-179 VVAAGIGGGG
+179 VAAAGIGGGG
-189 GGGGGLGI
+189 G
-197 TGAGGGAGT
+197 
-206 GLGGGGGVGG
+206 VGS
-216 GGGGGI
+216 
-222 VGMASEALAS
+222 MASEALAS

-260 CHEGGSMYGK
+260 CHEGGSTYGK

-334 SGGGGEG
+334 GGGNGDG
-341 PWQPVSGS
+341 PWQPLQGS

-368 ETNWDRERDRE
+368 ERNWDRERDRE
-379 RERDSRPGSPLPSM
+379 RDRDSRPGSPLPSM

-398 WNYNGQEIPGAD
+398 WNYNGQDIPGAD

-423 LDFFLKQEEPLTTEP
+423 LDFFLKQEEALTTEP
-438 SYLGPNESEEAGGG
+438 GFLGPNESEEAGAGAG
-452 GVGGTISSVANL
+452 GGTISSVANL

-489 FEYLPKGAHSLSWL
+489 YEYLPKGGHSLSL
-503 RSNNCCSTL
+503 NDFTVIRKKFKCPYCSFSAMHQCILKRHMRSHTGE
-512 RPGATGATIHNK
+512 RPYPCEI
-524 QGAGSSPLPPLP
+524 
-536 PLPLLPPHLPPTPPP
+536 
-551 QPPSSTSS
+551 
-559 SSSYFP
+559 
-565 PTPPTTLH
+565 
-573 PSESRPL
+573 
-580 EAPGLRAGAPP
+580 
-591 LRSEG
+591 
-596 SDMEVEAAVEGP
+596 
-608 EPSTLPEERVKD
+608 
-620 KEDMKEYSTALEGDQ
+620 
-635 SPIERD
+635 
-641 QMGDE
+641 
-646 SCVGGLTVPA
+646 C
-656 SVSGAGRGTKGLMV
+656 
-670 LGKEVGSGKR
+670 GKKFTR
-680 VLPEPGAWPSQG
+680 
-692 FACSLCK
+692 
-699 RLFSSLE
+699 
-706 HLREHEYRHTL
+706 REHMKRHTL
-717 SLMALSLDWPSMH
+717 
-730 GPYHQST
+730 
-737 QPHHQPQSQPSH
+737 
-749 FHQSLYRPALEEPSQ
+749 
-764 VPARY
+764 
-769 LCSQCPASFTL
+769 
-780 KSNAD
+780 
-785 RHEKTIHFKKKLMQC
+785 
-800 VYCLK
+800 
-805 NFRDRTDLH
+805 
-814 RHLSSVHSKERGH
+814 VHSKDKKYV
-827 TCPACAKA
+827 C
-835 FSTQK
+835 
-840 NLSTHVKVC
+840 KVC
-849 CQVGSVP
+849 SRVFMSAASVGIKHGSRRHGVCADCSGRGMAALLDHNGEAGGDISPEEELYP
-856 GDVLGRGTG
+856 GDRFHDDQAECDGDGEGEEEMMVEGDGEIIGEGEEEAGKWKDSGMTG
-865 MEVCQ
+865 EAHRALDNEKEES
-870 GGVIDSLWRLSQE
+870 DSSAQE
-883 MKVENHDLSIN
+883 GEQQNGSERDFAWIS
-894 LEN
+894 

>member
-1 MTEEER
+1 MSAVCVCPLKPVSSVFLHFLPCLPCER
-7 TRQDR
+7 GEQPDFIHALYVDSNVRLCVVPLQHTALQ
-12 SEDPD
+12 PAD

-169 EELADFEMGA
+169 DELADFEMGA
-179 VVAAGIGGGG
+179 VAAAGIGGGG

-197 TGAGGGAGT
+197 AGAGGGPGT
-206 GLGGGGGVGG
+206 GLGGGGG

-232 IMSGRSTSPWLARR
+232 IMSGRSTSPWLVRR

-334 SGGGGEG
+334 AGGGGEG
-341 PWQPVSGS
+341 PWQPLSGS

-368 ETNWDRERDRE
+368 ERNWDRERDRE

-438 SYLGPNESEEAGGG
+438 SYMGPNESEEAGGG

-489 FEYLPKGAHSLSWL
+489 FEYLPKGAHSLSL
-503 RSNNCCSTL
+503 NDFTVIRKKFKCPYCSFSAMHQCILKRHMRSHTGE
-512 RPGATGATIHNK
+512 RPYPCEI
-524 QGAGSSPLPPLP
+524 
-536 PLPLLPPHLPPTPPP
+536 
-551 QPPSSTSS
+551 
-559 SSSYFP
+559 
-565 PTPPTTLH
+565 
-573 PSESRPL
+573 
-580 EAPGLRAGAPP
+580 
-591 LRSEG
+591 
-596 SDMEVEAAVEGP
+596 
-608 EPSTLPEERVKD
+608 
-620 KEDMKEYSTALEGDQ
+620 
-635 SPIERD
+635 
-641 QMGDE
+641 
-646 SCVGGLTVPA
+646 C
-656 SVSGAGRGTKGLMV
+656 
-670 LGKEVGSGKR
+670 GKKFTR
-680 VLPEPGAWPSQG
+680 
-692 FACSLCK
+692 
-699 RLFSSLE
+699 
-706 HLREHEYRHTL
+706 REHMKRHTL
-717 SLMALSLDWPSMH
+717 
-730 GPYHQST
+730 
-737 QPHHQPQSQPSH
+737 
-749 FHQSLYRPALEEPSQ
+749 
-764 VPARY
+764 
-769 LCSQCPASFTL
+769 
-780 KSNAD
+780 
-785 RHEKTIHFKKKLMQC
+785 
-800 VYCLK
+800 
-805 NFRDRTDLH
+805 
-814 RHLSSVHSKERGH
+814 VHSKDKKYVCKVCSRVFMSAASVGIKHGSRRHGVCADCSGRGMAALLDHHGEVGGDLSPEEELYPGDRFHDDQAECDGDGEGEEEMMVEGDGEMIGEGEDERGKWKDSGMTSEAH
-827 TCPACAKA
+827 GALDNEKEESDSSA
-835 FSTQK
+835 QEGEQQ
-840 NLSTHVKVC
+840 N
-849 CQVGSVP
+849 GSER
-856 GDVLGRGTG
+856 DFTW
-865 MEVCQ
+865 
-870 GGVIDSLWRLSQE
+870 IS
-883 MKVENHDLSIN
+883 
-894 LEN
+894 